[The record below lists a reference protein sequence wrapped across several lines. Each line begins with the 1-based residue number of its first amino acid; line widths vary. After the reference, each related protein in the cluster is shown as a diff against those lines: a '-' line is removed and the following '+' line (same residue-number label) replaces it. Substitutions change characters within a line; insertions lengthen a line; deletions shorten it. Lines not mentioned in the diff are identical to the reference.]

1 MPGFE
6 LIGKEEKRELDNLMD
21 KSGILFRHGFD
32 NLRNGVYKTREFEK
46 NFSNQMNVQDALAV
60 TSGTAALLVA
70 LKAFGI
76 GQGDEVITQS
86 FTFVATVEAIVES
99 GAKPIICDID
109 STLNLDPEALEAKIS
124 NKTKA
129 IIVVHMLG
137 TPCNLNPII
146 KIAEKNKVNLE
157 FEASVC
163 GGVPIIRSLKEG
175 LIANKIKKVF
185 GIFNGTSNY
194 ILSSMDKENKS
205 FNEVL
210 KNAQRLGYAE
220 SNPTSDLNGDDVA
233 SKLKILSSLC
243 FNSFLNKNIHVE
255 GIKDIDKDDIKYAKK
270 LGYKIKLLGYAEL
283 IGKNIFQRVHPTL
296 IRNSSYVG
304 SIDGVLNA
312 VIIDGNPVGQ
322 SIIQGEG
329 AGPAATT
336 SALISDISSI
346 LRGNIKF
353 PFSISNKERKNLNF
367 KDISE
372 RFFSAYF
379 RFNVTDKPGVL
390 SNITQIFSRNKVS
403 IKRLVQDPNKN
414 KSSSSIIIITHPS
427 KDKSL
432 NKIIQTINKRS
443 YVKKRSKLIRID
455 DE

>member
-1 MPGFE
+1 MKKLNIAIIGLGNIGSYLYKYLNKNKKIISKKNNCIPNITYISAKNKKRKRYFKINKKIWLNNYLDATKNKNVDLIVE
-6 LIGKEEKRELDNLMD
+6 LIGGAEGPAKKL
-21 KSGILFRHGFD
+21 
-32 NLRNGVYKTREFEK
+32 VFE
-46 NFSNQMNVQDALAV
+46 
-60 TSGTAALLVA
+60 A
-70 LKAFGI
+70 LKNKKHVVTANKALI
-76 GQGDEVITQS
+76 AKYGDQLS
-86 FTFVATVEAIVES
+86 
-99 GAKPIICDID
+99 
-109 STLNLDPEALEAKIS
+109 
-124 NKTKA
+124 
-129 IIVVHMLG
+129 
-137 TPCNLNPII
+137 

-175 LIANKIKKVF
+175 LIANKINKVF

-210 KNAQRLGYAE
+210 KNAQKLGYAE
-220 SNPTSDLNGDDVA
+220 ANPTSDLNGDDVA

-255 GIKDIDKDDIKYAKK
+255 GIKDIDKDDINYAKR

>member
-1 MPGFE
+1 MKKMNIAIIGLGNIGSYLYKYLNKNKKILSKKNNCIPNVLYISAKNKKKKRDFNVKKKQWLNNYLSATKKKDIDLIVE
-6 LIGKEEKRELDNLMD
+6 LIGGAEGPAKK
-21 KSGILFRHGFD
+21 
-32 NLRNGVYKTREFEK
+32 
-46 NFSNQMNVQDALAV
+46 
-60 TSGTAALLVA
+60 LVFNA
-70 LKAFGI
+70 LKNKKHVVTANKALI
-76 GQGDEVITQS
+76 AKYGDKLS
-86 FTFVATVEAIVES
+86 
-99 GAKPIICDID
+99 
-109 STLNLDPEALEAKIS
+109 
-124 NKTKA
+124 
-129 IIVVHMLG
+129 
-137 TPCNLNPII
+137 
-146 KIAEKNKVNLE
+146 KIAEKNRVNLE

-175 LIANKIKKVF
+175 LIANKINKVF

-210 KNAQRLGYAE
+210 QNAKKLGYAE

-243 FNSFLNKNIHVE
+243 FNAFLNKNIHVE
-255 GIKDIDKDDIKYAKK
+255 GIKDIDKDDINYAKR

-296 IRNSSYVG
+296 IKKSSYVG

-312 VIIDGNPVGQ
+312 VIIDGIPVGQ

-353 PFSISNKERKNLNF
+353 PFSISNKERKKLNF
-367 KDISE
+367 KQISE
-372 RFFSAYF
+372 RLFSAYF
-379 RFNVTDKPGVL
+379 RFNVIDKPGVL
-390 SNITQIFSRNKVS
+390 SNITQVFSRNKVS

-414 KSSSSIIIITHPS
+414 KSSSSIIIITHLS

-455 DE
+455 NE

>member
-1 MPGFE
+1 MKKLNIAIVGLGNIGSYLYQYLKKNKKILSKKNNCIPNVIFLSAKNIKKKRRFKVDKKLWLKNYLDATKNKNVDLIIE
-6 LIGKEEKRELDNLMD
+6 LIGGAEGPAKNLV
-21 KSGILFRHGFD
+21 F
-32 NLRNGVYKTREFEK
+32 N
-46 NFSNQMNVQDALAV
+46 
-60 TSGTAALLVA
+60 A
-70 LKAFGI
+70 LKNKKHVVTANKALI
-76 GQGDEVITQS
+76 AKYGDQLS
-86 FTFVATVEAIVES
+86 
-99 GAKPIICDID
+99 
-109 STLNLDPEALEAKIS
+109 
-124 NKTKA
+124 
-129 IIVVHMLG
+129 
-137 TPCNLNPII
+137 

-175 LIANKIKKVF
+175 LIANKINKVF

-194 ILSSMDKENKS
+194 ILSSMDKENKT
-205 FNEVL
+205 FKEVL
-210 KNAQRLGYAE
+210 QNAQKLGYAE
-220 SNPTSDLNGDDVA
+220 SNPTADLNGDDVA
-233 SKLKILSSLC
+233 AKLQILSSLC
-243 FNSFLNKNIHVE
+243 FNSFLNKNIHIE
-255 GIKDIDKDDIKYAKK
+255 GIKDIDKEDINYAKR

-296 IRNSSYVG
+296 IRDSSYVA

-329 AGPAATT
+329 AGPSATT

-414 KSSSSIIIITHPS
+414 TNSSSIIIITHPS

>member
-1 MPGFE
+1 MKKLNIAIVGLGNIGSYLFKYLKKNKKILAKKNNCIPNILYVSAKNKKRNRGFKINKKIWLNNFLDATKNKNVDLIIE
-6 LIGKEEKRELDNLMD
+6 LIGGAEGPAKK
-21 KSGILFRHGFD
+21 
-32 NLRNGVYKTREFEK
+32 
-46 NFSNQMNVQDALAV
+46 
-60 TSGTAALLVA
+60 LVFNA
-70 LKAFGI
+70 LKNKKHVVTANKALI
-76 GQGDEVITQS
+76 AKYGDQLS
-86 FTFVATVEAIVES
+86 
-99 GAKPIICDID
+99 
-109 STLNLDPEALEAKIS
+109 
-124 NKTKA
+124 
-129 IIVVHMLG
+129 
-137 TPCNLNPII
+137 

-175 LIANKIKKVF
+175 LIANKISKVF

-205 FNEVL
+205 FEEVL
-210 KNAQRLGYAE
+210 DKAKKLGYAE
-220 SNPTSDLNGDDVA
+220 SNPSADLNGDDVA
-233 SKLKILSSLC
+233 AKLKILSSLC
-243 FNSFLNKNIHVE
+243 FNSFLNKDIHVE
-255 GIKDIDKDDIKYAKK
+255 GIKNIDKEDVKYARR

-296 IRNSSYVG
+296 IKDSSYVG

-336 SALISDISSI
+336 SALVSDISSI

-353 PFSISNKERKNLNF
+353 PFSISNKERKSLNF
-367 KDISE
+367 KKISE

-379 RFNVTDKPGVL
+379 RFNVIDKPGVL
-390 SNITQIFSRNKVS
+390 SNITHVFSRNKVS

-432 NKIIQTINKRS
+432 NKIIQTVNKRS

-455 DE
+455 NE